1 MLEEMDMRLKR
12 PNKLNRLKRLTTKK
26 AQLTK
31 GYIAIKDTGHGT
43 LEVGKWRLVN

>member
-1 MLEEMDMRLKR
+1 MDMRLNR
-12 PNKLNRLKRLTTKK
+12 PNKLNRLKRLPKK